1 MIRPATWADVDAVAD
16 LGVEALE
23 RDPIGSIDR
32 DSIVKTVSDGVSSAQ
47 HFMWVS
53 EVEGVVEGAL
63 GALSMPFTF
72 HRGKMLQ
79 VAQFYVRPAA
89 KGDGIKLFREML
101 RWADGRPA
109 IRLVVASVE
118 LSLDKRIIRMLE
130 RLGFEGCQL
139 EMIRRR
145 RT

>member
-1 MIRPATWADVDAVAD
+1 MIRAATLADVQAAAD

-23 RDPIGSIDR
+23 RDPVGSVDR
-32 DSIVKTVSDGVSSAQ
+32 DSIVRTVVEGVSSAQ

-53 EVEGVVEGAL
+53 EVGGVVEGAL
-63 GALSMPFTF
+63 GALCMPFSF

-79 VAQFYVRPAA
+79 VAQFYVRPPAR
-89 KGDGIKLFREML
+89 GEGVKLFREML

-139 EMIRRR
+139 EMVRRR
-145 RT
+145 RA